1 MELLQEVST
10 LTDFIRSDLI
20 RLIHGF
26 ASHRNAAYDPADN
39 KLTAIPKFERFN
51 FNPKLF
57 LYLNENTELNFGV
70 NAVFEDRIGG
80 NIDYIKMKANTLTA
94 ISKNKTKT

>member
-1 MELLQEVST
+1 LL
-10 LTDFIRSDLI
+10 LTI
-20 RLIHGF
+20 
-26 ASHRNAAYDPADN
+26 NAAYDPADN

-57 LYLNENTELNFGV
+57 LYLNENELNFGV

-94 ISKNKTKT
+94 ISKKKTKT

>member
-1 MELLQEVST
+1 
-10 LTDFIRSDLI
+10 
-20 RLIHGF
+20 LIHGF
-26 ASHRNAAYDPADN
+26 ASHDRNAAYDPADN

-80 NIDYIKMKANTLTA
+80 NIDYIKMKAKPD
-94 ISKNKTKT
+94 SYFEKKNKDLALSLHFRIQ

>member
-26 ASHRNAAYDPADN
+26 ASHDRNAAYDPADN

-51 FNPKLF
+51 FNPSYF
-57 LYLNENTELNFGV
+57 
-70 NAVFEDRIGG
+70 
-80 NIDYIKMKANTLTA
+80 YI
-94 ISKNKTKT
+94 

>member
-26 ASHRNAAYDPADN
+26 SHDRNAAYDPADN

-51 FNPKLF
+51 FNPLF

-70 NAVFEDRIGG
+70 TRYLRIELEE
-80 NIDYIKMKANTLTA
+80 TLTT
-94 ISKNKTKT
+94 SK